1 MAPKPELIP
10 IFLDYKESLSLQDK
24 QTTLFTSSVTV
35 LCPHM
40 TFSKIAL
47 ILKSRGGAF
56 SYSVWPQMGTGW
68 SASAQFR
75 SEGPC
80 LLVITPVLSVRTH
93 QAYKRTAQH
102 RNQNLVKMAASDAF
116 PLHSYPRDSSFP
128 LNTLAKIFLQAGDE
142 NQGSCQFHLCFL
154 RCAKICCK
162 AKFFVFFFFY

>member
-1 MAPKPELIP
+1 M
-10 IFLDYKESLSLQDK
+10 
-24 QTTLFTSSVTV
+24 
-35 LCPHM
+35 
-40 TFSKIAL
+40 
-47 ILKSRGGAF
+47 
-56 SYSVWPQMGTGW
+56 
-68 SASAQFR
+68 
-75 SEGPC
+75 
-80 LLVITPVLSVRTH
+80 LVITPVLSVRTH

-162 AKFFVFFFFY
+162 AKFFVFFFLLATRISSFKVETAKRTLKITFVHTENRNESRSLCSWPTQFSFCESFSGVHRNCSTAQ